1 MNHSV
6 IGFMKFLLTLSFQY
20 RERERESRMHLKWYS
35 CENKM
40 KNVEDMLPVFF
51 YCDPRIWEDEWKRWV
66 NEEMNGGEK
75 EEEKEQNSAKIII
88 NK

>member
-6 IGFMKFLLTLSFQY
+6 IGFMKFLLTLSFQK
-20 RERERESRMHLKWYS
+20 RERKRERAECISNDNS

-51 YCDPRIWEDEWKRWV
+51 YCDPRIWEDE
-66 NEEMNGGEK
+66 
-75 EEEKEQNSAKIII
+75 
-88 NK
+88 